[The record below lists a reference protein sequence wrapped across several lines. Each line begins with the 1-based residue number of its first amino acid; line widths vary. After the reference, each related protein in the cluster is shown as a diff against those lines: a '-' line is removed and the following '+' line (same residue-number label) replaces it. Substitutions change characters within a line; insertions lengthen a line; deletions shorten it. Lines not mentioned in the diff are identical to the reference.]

1 MSKKT
6 CSYLWVADVPDTPI
20 DEVVMNVNKTY
31 ENEEVIFISAV
42 RVIERLID
50 ADKDKEAR
58 QGKCER
64 VLEKMS
70 CLLRRDCW

>member
-6 CSYLWVADVPDTPI
+6 RSYLWVADVPDTPI
-20 DEVVMNVNKTY
+20 DKVVMDVNKTY

-42 RVIERLID
+42 RIIEGPID
-50 ADKDKEAR
+50 PDKDKEAR
-58 QGKCER
+58 QRKCER